1 MTETLATAAS
11 LLLTRGPDQRLALD
25 EAAVVHLGHVI
36 EACACL
42 EHADAFEA
50 EAASL
55 LGLAH
60 VLRTEHDAP
69 DAAEALV
76 AALRASPTAVR
87 ILRLEEAAQP
97 AAEPHHRAL
106 AEVTGRGV
114 PARRAPTGRE
124 AAPAGSFKP
133 PRPARLR

>member
-1 MTETLATAAS
+1 MTPDSVAVRVAVLAERRRGVTQWAEHVWRASAVLEDAPEVPPWTL
-11 LLLTRGPDQRLALD
+11 
-25 EAAVVHLGHVI
+25 
-36 EACACL
+36 
-42 EHADAFEA
+42 
-50 EAASL
+50 
-55 LGLAH
+55 
-60 VLRTEHDAP
+60 LRTEHDAP